1 MAPSQG
7 IKAGSSGREWTAAQA
22 RGWVLLSLSGLP
34 YVDRQGTVHCLGFP
48 TQRLI
53 GNGLPLCTQ
62 MSLGGG
68 VESHGPFGDQYCT
81 PLHPMYGLE
90 SEVGLQPRSPS
101 GQP

>member
-1 MAPSQG
+1 MAPSRG

-22 RGWVLLSLSGLP
+22 RGWVLLSASGLP
-34 YVDRQGTVHCLGFP
+34 HMDRQGTVHCLGFP

-68 VESHGPFGDQYCT
+68 WSPTGLLVTSTCT